1 VTPEAEL
8 HYTRGRLHLRR
19 GESLLPYAS
28 ATQEMQTALQ
38 QLTEASKLAPKHP
51 EIYYWMAQTLRHLGQ
66 RDDAIVAARKA
77 AELAPT
83 SDEYARLLRTLEN
96 PSPEPISTR
105 PAPPLRSGSAPAPV
119 AETGKPGLTWDDV
132 VLPAKTKREL
142 RQMQLLLENPAQARR
157 LGVDPPTGLLLY
169 GPPGTGKTTIA
180 RILAAQAK
188 SKFFATSPAEVNSM
202 WVGEGE
208 KAVARLFTEARQNAP
223 AIIFLDEV
231 DALIPSRVGGMH
243 MPSDKVVNQFLHE
256 MDGLV
261 ANQGLFVVGATNRP
275 DMLDPALVR
284 GGRLSRQIEIPLPDE
299 EARRQILEVCVKRA
313 TIGDDVDLDKLAA
326 GAEEFSG
333 ADLRALVNEAGM
345 QALIRLA
352 DEGGVEAVI
361 MADFEIALA
370 NMDKTEDSD
379 F

>member
-1 VTPEAEL
+1 MTPEAEL

-19 GESLLPYAS
+19 GESLLPYAQ
-28 ATQEMQTALQ
+28 AAKEIQTALENFERAKA
-38 QLTEASKLAPKHP
+38 LEPSDP
-51 EIYYWMAQTLRHLGQ
+51 EIHYWMAHALRHLEQ
-66 RDDAIVAARKA
+66 PHQALDAARFALQKSPRN
-77 AELAPT
+77 E
-83 SDEYARLLRTLEN
+83 DYARLVRVLDN
-96 PSPEPISTR
+96 PASEPPSSR
-105 PAPPLRSGSAPAPV
+105 SAPPLRNGSLSPSPV
-119 AETGKPGLTWDDV
+119 SPKPGLTWDDII
-132 VLPAKTKREL
+132 LPAKTKREL
-142 RQMQLLLENPAQARR
+142 RQMQLLLENPDQARR

-208 KAVARLFTEARQNAP
+208 KAVAKLFNEARQSAP

-256 MDGLV
+256 MDGLTP
-261 ANQGLFVVGATNRP
+261 NQGLFVVGATNRP

-299 EARRQILEVCVKRA
+299 AARRQILEVCVKRA
-313 TIGDDVDLDKLAA
+313 TIADDVDLDRIAA
-326 GAEEFSG
+326 GALEFSG

-352 DEGGVEAVI
+352 DEGGVEAVTL
-361 MADFEIALA
+361 ADFEIALE
-370 NMDKTEDSD
+370 NMDKTED
-379 F
+379 

>member
-1 VTPEAEL
+1 MTPEAEL

-19 GESLLPYAS
+19 GESLLPNAS
-28 ATQEMQTALQ
+28 SAQEMHTALDHFEKARA
-38 QLTEASKLAPKHP
+38 LEPTHP
-51 EIYYWMAQTLRHLGQ
+51 EIYYWMAQSFRHLGKPEQ
-66 RDDAIVAARKA
+66 ARSAARRA
-77 AELAPT
+77 SELAPR
-83 SDEYARLLRTLEN
+83 SDEYARLLRVLE
-96 PSPEPISTR
+96 SPEQ
-105 PAPPLRSGSAPAPV
+105 APLRSAPPQRNGAGPTPV
-119 AETGKPGLTWDDV
+119 PEPLRPGLTWDDV

-188 SKFFATSPAEVNSM
+188 CKFFATSPAEVNSM

-208 KAVARLFTEARQNAP
+208 KAVARLFNEARQNAP

-352 DEGGVEAVI
+352 DEGGEEAVI
-361 MADFEIALA
+361 MADFEIALD
-370 NMDKTEDSD
+370 NMDKTED
-379 F
+379 

>member
-1 VTPEAEL
+1 MTPEAEL

-19 GESLLPYAS
+19 GESLLPYAPS
-28 ATQEMQTALQ
+28 EKEMQTAL
-38 QLTEASKLAPKHP
+38 ENFEKALAIEPTHA
-51 EIYYWMAQTLRHLGQ
+51 EIHYWMAHALRHLS
-66 RDDAIVAARKA
+66 RTREARVAARKA
-77 AELAPT
+77 VELAPQN
-83 SDEYARLLRTLEN
+83 DEYGRLVRLLES
-96 PSPEPISTR
+96 PAPEPTPSR
-105 PAPPLRSGSAPAPV
+105 AAPPLRNGTTPATSPEPV
-119 AETGKPGLTWDDV
+119 RPTLTWDDV

-188 SKFFATSPAEVNSM
+188 CKFFATSPAEVNSM

-208 KAVARLFTEARQNAP
+208 KAVAKLFNEARQNAP

-299 EARRQILEVCVKRA
+299 EARRSILEVCVKRA
-313 TIGDDVDLDKLAA
+313 VIADDVDLDRLAA

-352 DEGGVEAVI
+352 DEGGVEAVT
-361 MADFEIALA
+361 MADFEIALG
-370 NMDKTEDSD
+370 NMDKTED
-379 F
+379 

>member
-1 VTPEAEL
+1 MTPEAEL
-8 HYTRGRLHLRR
+8 HYTRGRLFLRR
-19 GESLLPYAS
+19 GESLLPNAS
-28 ATQEMQTALQ
+28 SAQEMHTALDHFEKARA
-38 QLTEASKLAPKHP
+38 LEPNHP
-51 EIYYWMAQTLRHLGQ
+51 EIYYWMAQTFRHLGRPEQ
-66 RDDAIVAARKA
+66 ARSAARRA
-77 AELAPT
+77 TELAPR
-83 SDEYARLLRTLEN
+83 SDEYARLLRVLET
-96 PSPEPISTR
+96 PEV
-105 PAPPLRSGSAPAPV
+105 PPLRPSPPQRNGAGPTPV
-119 AETGKPGLTWDDV
+119 PEQPRPGLTWDDV

-188 SKFFATSPAEVNSM
+188 CKFYATSPAEVNSM

-208 KAVARLFTEARQNAP
+208 KAVSRLFNEARQNAP

-261 ANQGLFVVGATNRP
+261 ANQGLFVVGATNRA

-313 TIGDDVDLDKLAA
+313 TIGSDVDLDKLAA

-352 DEGGVEAVI
+352 DEGGEEAVI
-361 MADFEIALA
+361 MADFEIALE
-370 NMDKTEDSD
+370 NMDKTED
-379 F
+379 

>member
-1 VTPEAEL
+1 MTPEAEL

-19 GESLLPYAS
+19 GESLLPYAQ
-28 ATQEMQTALQ
+28 AAKEMQTAL
-38 QLTEASKLAPKHP
+38 ENFDRAKLLEPTNP
-51 EIYYWMAQTLRHLGQ
+51 EIHYWMAHTLRHLEQ
-66 RDDAIVAARKA
+66 PDQALSAARFALQKNPRN
-77 AELAPT
+77 E
-83 SDEYARLLRTLEN
+83 DYARLVRMLEGADTSVA
-96 PSPEPISTR
+96 PPRS
-105 PAPPLRSGSAPAPV
+105 APPLRSNGAAAPEPP
-119 AETGKPGLTWDDV
+119 KPALTWDDI

-208 KAVARLFTEARQNAP
+208 KAVAKLFNEARQSAP

-256 MDGLV
+256 MDGLTP
-261 ANQGLFVVGATNRP
+261 NQGLFVVGATNRP

-299 EARRQILEVCVKRA
+299 DARRQILGVCVKRA
-313 TIGDDVDLDKLAA
+313 IIGDDVNLDRLAA

-352 DEGGVEAVI
+352 DEGGIEAVT
-361 MADFEIALA
+361 MADFEIALE
-370 NMDKTEDSD
+370 NMDKTED
-379 F
+379 

>member
-1 VTPEAEL
+1 MTPKAEL

-19 GESLLPYAS
+19 GESLLPYAPS
-28 ATQEMQTALQ
+28 EKEMQTAL
-38 QLTEASKLAPKHP
+38 ENFERALALEPEHP
-51 EIYYWMAQTLRHLGQ
+51 EIHYWIAHTLRHLN
-66 RDDAIVAARKA
+66 RLTDARHAARKA
-77 AELAPT
+77 ASLDPKNE
-83 SDEYARLLRTLEN
+83 DYARLVKLLEAPPTEPT
-96 PSPEPISTR
+96 PSR
-105 PAPPLRSGSAPAPV
+105 PAPPLRGAGGAASVPEPSRPA
-119 AETGKPGLTWDDV
+119 LTWDDV

-188 SKFFATSPAEVNSM
+188 CKFFATSPAEVNSM

-208 KAVARLFTEARQNAP
+208 KAVAKLFNEARQNAP

-261 ANQGLFVVGATNRP
+261 ANQGIFVVGATNRP

-284 GGRLSRQIEIPLPDE
+284 GGRLSRQIEIPLPDAD
-299 EARRQILEVCVKRA
+299 ARREILKVCVKRA
-313 TIGDDVDLDKLAA
+313 LIADDVDLDKLATE
-326 GAEEFSG
+326 AEEFSG

-352 DEGGVEAVI
+352 DDGGPERVT
-361 MADFEIALA
+361 MADFEIALE
-370 NMDKTEDSD
+370 NMDKTED
-379 F
+379 

>member
-1 VTPEAEL
+1 
-8 HYTRGRLHLRR
+8 
-19 GESLLPYAS
+19 
-28 ATQEMQTALQ
+28 
-38 QLTEASKLAPKHP
+38 
-51 EIYYWMAQTLRHLGQ
+51 
-66 RDDAIVAARKA
+66 
-77 AELAPT
+77 
-83 SDEYARLLRTLEN
+83 
-96 PSPEPISTR
+96 
-105 PAPPLRSGSAPAPV
+105 
-119 AETGKPGLTWDDV
+119 
-132 VLPAKTKREL
+132 
-142 RQMQLLLENPAQARR
+142 
-157 LGVDPPTGLLLY
+157 LLLY

-188 SKFFATSPAEVNSM
+188 CKFYATSPAEVNSM

-208 KAVARLFTEARQNAP
+208 KAVSRLFTEARQNAP

-261 ANQGLFVVGATNRP
+261 

-313 TIGDDVDLDKLAA
+313 VIADDVDLDRLAA

-352 DEGGVEAVI
+352 DDGGIEAVT
-361 MADFEIALA
+361 MADFEIALE
-370 NMDKTEDSD
+370 NMDKTED
-379 F
+379 